1 MKIVPP
7 KPFTFEGGNRA
18 VLLLHAFTGN
28 SADVRMLGRFLQKK
42 GYTCHAPI
50 LSGHGVPPEELME
63 ADTDAWW
70 YDVEKAVE
78 YLKNEGYEEIAVAGL
93 SLGGLMTLK
102 AGYMFD
108 LKGIIPMCAPAITTD
123 NKERLYQGVLQYAR
137 DFKKMEDKDE
147 EQIEKEMASFEEL
160 PVDTLYSINET
171 IDEVKDSLDMIYT
184 PAFVV
189 QAVQDTMVHPESAN
203 VIHDNIASDDKTL
216 KWYEHS
222 SHVITHGPE
231 KEQLHEDIY
240 QFLERLDWESDK

>member
-28 SADVRMLGRFLQKK
+28 SADVRMLGRYLQKR

-50 LSGHGVPPEELME
+50 LTGHGTSPEEIMHAN
-63 ADTDAWW
+63 ADIWW

-78 YLKNEGYEEIAVAGL
+78 YLHNEGYDEIAVAGL

-137 DFKKMEDKDE
+137 DYKKMEDKDD
-147 EQIEKEMASFEEL
+147 EQVEQEMESFEEL
-160 PVDTLYSINET
+160 PVDTLYSINEA

-184 PAFVV
+184 PAFIV

-216 KWYEHS
+216 KWYEDS

-231 KEQLHEDIY
+231 KDQLHEDIY

>member
-184 PAFVV
+184 PAFIV
-189 QAVQDTMVHPESAN
+189 QAVQDKMVHPESAN

>member
-1 MKIVPP
+1 M
-7 KPFTFEGGNRA
+7 
-18 VLLLHAFTGN
+18 LLLHAFTGN

-184 PAFVV
+184 PAFIV
-189 QAVQDTMVHPESAN
+189 QAVQDKMVHPESAN